1 MVQRFLILAFLSSAF
16 CSVYAETPLT
26 TQPSALSPFTIDY
39 RSEYKVGW
47 FSFDI
52 DATRTLTN
60 IGGSHWRLAFD
71 AEASIAS
78 LNETSDFILVGE
90 QITPTNYSYR
100 SSGLIDE
107 ADRTLHFVA
116 DAKVVEDR
124 ELNKTISDQ
133 WQDGIQDNLTFMLQ
147 ASIELANGKT
157 EFEFPVFEKKKSK
170 TFRFK
175 VIGEET
181 VKTPAGSFTAIKVQ
195 QVRKSKKREIYAWF
209 GKSEGYPLLKLRDKK
224 DGKLRYQIQ
233 ATRIT
238 I

>member
-1 MVQRFLILAFLSSAF
+1 MIKYILSLAFISSMALS
-16 CSVYAETPLT
+16 VQAETPVVNDALT
-26 TQPSALSPFTIDY
+26 PFSIDY

-52 DATRTLTN
+52 DATRSLTK
-60 IGGSHWRLAFD
+60 IDKTHWRMAFD
-71 AEASIAS
+71 AEASIATLKES
-78 LNETSDFILVGE
+78 SDFILIND

-100 SSGLIDE
+100 STGLIDE
-107 ADRTLHFVA
+107 DDRTLHFVS
-116 DAKVVEDR
+116 DQQIIEDR
-124 ELNKTISDQ
+124 ESKKTITDQ
-133 WQDGIQDNLTFMLQ
+133 WRSGIQDNMTFMLQ
-147 ASIELANGKT
+147 ASIELSKGKQ
-157 EFEFPVFEKKKSK
+157 EFELPVFEKKKTK

-181 VKTPAGSFTAIKVQ
+181 VKTPAGSFKAIKVQ

-224 DGKLRYQIQ
+224 NGKLRYQIQ
-233 ATRIT
+233 ATKIH